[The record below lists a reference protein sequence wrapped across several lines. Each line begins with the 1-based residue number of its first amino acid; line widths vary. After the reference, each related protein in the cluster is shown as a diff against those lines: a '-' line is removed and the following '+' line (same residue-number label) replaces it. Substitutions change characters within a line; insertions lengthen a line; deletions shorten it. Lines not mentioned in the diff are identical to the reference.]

1 MVSATKPA
9 PAVSDVLPG
18 DEQAV
23 NRVEGWFREYVA
35 TRDPVLR
42 EQIIVSYLGL
52 ADRLAERYRGSR
64 GASPEDL
71 RQTARVG
78 LVAAAPLALIARTV
92 LVAVLR
98 LAAVLRLGVAAAFS
112 GAFLTDRALV

>member
-1 MVSATKPA
+1 MVNTTLSI

-18 DEQAV
+18 DEHAV
-23 NRVEGWFREYVA
+23 NRVEGWFRQYVE
-35 TRDPVLR
+35 TRDPDIR

-52 ADRLAERYRGSR
+52 ADRLAERYRTSR

-78 LVAAAPLALIARTV
+78 LVAAVDARRDHATV
-92 LVAVLR
+92 
-98 LAAVLRLGVAAAFS
+98 GQPW
-112 GAFLTDRALV
+112 GALVMCWWQSPRVATRRISSP